1 MQEESSSTQETSE
14 SDDNMDSESEMVIE
28 LDIPTVS
35 VETENSSFEVIE
47 LYELPSGMVMEML
60 AAPAPVQIRMLSKML
75 RLAIVETATST
86 GIDEMSFNE
95 LTEVLYQWYSKS
107 PMRIAGRAIPQATI
121 EDMLGGPP
129 EE

>member
-1 MQEESSSTQETSE
+1 MRQGDSFTDMNDPEEVAEE
-14 SDDNMDSESEMVIE
+14 DDATVIE
-28 LDIPTVS
+28 LDIPTVT
-35 VETENSSFEVIE
+35 VETENSCFEVIE
-47 LYELPSGMVMEML
+47 LYEMPSGMVMEML
-60 AAPAPVQIRMLSKML
+60 AAPAPIQIRMLSKML
-75 RLAIVETATST
+75 RLAIVDSLTST

-107 PMRIAGRAIPQATI
+107 PMRIAGKAIPQATI